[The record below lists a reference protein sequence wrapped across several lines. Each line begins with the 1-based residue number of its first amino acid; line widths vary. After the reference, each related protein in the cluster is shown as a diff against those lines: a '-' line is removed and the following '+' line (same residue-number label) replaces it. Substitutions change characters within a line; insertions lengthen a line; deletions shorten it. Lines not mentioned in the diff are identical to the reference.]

1 MPHLVSADSCDWVWN
16 RSPNRFLPTNRVGSG
31 AAVTV
36 VDPLR
41 TSYAVDVTRTA
52 SFAVVRPKGLLDRA
66 ACQPL
71 EDALLALDTEPL
83 VLLDLSEVS
92 QLDAAGVAML
102 LRLRQQG
109 VALRCIDPSLAAESV
124 LRATGASMV
133 LGLSPG

>member
-1 MPHLVSADSCDWVWN
+1 
-16 RSPNRFLPTNRVGSG
+16 
-31 AAVTV
+31 VTV

-41 TSYAVDVTRTA
+41 TSHAVDVTRTV
-52 SFAVVRPKGLLDRA
+52 SFAVVQPKGLLDRA
-66 ACQPL
+66 AGQPL
-71 EDALLALDTEPL
+71 EDALLALDGEPL

-92 QLDAAGVAML
+92 QLDAAIVAML

-109 VALRCIDPSLAAESV
+109 VPLRCIAPSPAAESV